1 MGNGTT
7 KGDKTRPPVI
17 GCASF
22 QCGCLVSLSLG
33 YKKNKI
39 KRPINHRDKEKAGTE
54 EDAQED
60 AQDEAQEEAQ
70 EVEEEEQKEEV
81 LEETPNWM
89 ITLAKLSN
97 LTHSSPMP
105 TVQLIKRSTVI
116 SSDTKSNGA
125 NNSQSIPPS
134 LKWTERGQRFPLDP
148 TPPLLPLL
156 SPPREK
162 QKQKSPPKYSNNYKQ
177 FSSYHKRETEKDAR
191 ETNVDTRLKV
201 AISHIETNHSDMK
214 FQTELPVTSN
224 EITMA
229 PVRSAAFNTW
239 RLMLKLDNEW
249 DTTDSQ

>member
-134 LKWTERGQRFPLDP
+134 LKWTERA
-148 TPPLLPLL
+148 
-156 SPPREK
+156 S
-162 QKQKSPPKYSNNYKQ
+162 
-177 FSSYHKRETEKDAR
+177 
-191 ETNVDTRLKV
+191 V
-201 AISHIETNHSDMK
+201 SHLI
-214 FQTELPVTSN
+214 
-224 EITMA
+224 
-229 PVRSAAFNTW
+229 
-239 RLMLKLDNEW
+239 
-249 DTTDSQ
+249 